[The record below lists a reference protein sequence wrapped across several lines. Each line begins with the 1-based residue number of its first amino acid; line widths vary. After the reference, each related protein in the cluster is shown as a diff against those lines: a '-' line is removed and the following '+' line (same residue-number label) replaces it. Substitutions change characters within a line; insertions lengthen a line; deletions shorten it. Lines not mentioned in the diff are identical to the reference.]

1 MVYNTTLDKKV
12 EGQLGKIMVLIREW
26 VMQKK
31 VGSIQVNLY
40 QGGISNINLKES
52 VKIEEK

>member
-1 MVYNTTLDKKV
+1 MDEKV
-12 EGQLGKIMVLIREW
+12 EWQLGKIMVLIKEW
-26 VMQKK
+26 VTRKK

-52 VKIEEK
+52 VKIEDKE